1 MLKGNTNNKT
11 RRDKVKDVIQKEL
24 EPGIETMFDMQLR
37 RSKFLVK
44 NFTDDKIKVKL
55 GNNTTCSIIGPL
67 SFEVVF
73 NNINNNTSTVPEVT
87 DKVYVT
93 AEAKGLVEVASMDD

>member
-1 MLKGNTNNKT
+1 M
-11 RRDKVKDVIQKEL
+11 QKEL
-24 EPGIETMFDMQLR
+24 EPGTETMFDMQLR

-44 NFTDDKIKVKL
+44 NFTDDKIKVRL
-55 GNNTTCSIIGPL
+55 GDNTTFSIIGPL

-87 DKVYVT
+87 DKVHVT
-93 AEAKGLVEVASMDD
+93 AEAKGLVEVASIDG

>member
-1 MLKGNTNNKT
+1 M
-11 RRDKVKDVIQKEL
+11 KDVIQKEL

-44 NFTDDKIKVKL
+44 NFTDDKIRVKL
-55 GNNTTCSIIGPL
+55 GNNTTYSIIGPL
-67 SFEVVF
+67 SFEIVF
-73 NNINNNTSTVPEVT
+73 NNINNNTSTVPDVT